1 MSTIII
7 TPKFALFNYS
17 SATSLNFFENAK
29 KIFKGEYK
37 PMETIVSALIGA
49 VVAIVTCLIN
59 NNVQRTKEQHA
70 IEMQIAA
77 VNANYD
83 KSTALIQAQINE
95 LSERVNKHNN
105 LIERM
110 YKCED
115 RLNIVE
121 HDIQDIRDDMK

>member
-1 MSTIII
+1 MDAIINIMSIII
-7 TPKFALFNYS
+7 P
-17 SATSLNFFENAK
+17 SAIT
-29 KIFKGEYK
+29 
-37 PMETIVSALIGA
+37 LIG
-49 VVAIVTCLIN
+49 CLIN

-70 IEMQIAA
+70 IEIQIME

-83 KSTALIQAQINE
+83 KSTALIKKEIQD
-95 LSERVNKHNN
+95 LSERGNKHNN

-121 HDIQDIRDDMK
+121 HDIQDIKDDVK

>member
-1 MSTIII
+1 METAITLLSIII
-7 TPKFALFNYS
+7 PSVLTL
-17 SATSLNFFENAK
+17 L
-29 KIFKGEYK
+29 GC
-37 PMETIVSALIGA
+37 M
-49 VVAIVTCLIN
+49 IN
-59 NNVQRTKEQHA
+59 NNMQRAKEQHS
-70 IEMQIAA
+70 IEMSIQA

-83 KSTALIQAQINE
+83 KSTALIQSHIEE

-121 HDIQDIRDDMK
+121 HDIADIRKDVDDGK

>member
-1 MSTIII
+1 M
-7 TPKFALFNYS
+7 
-17 SATSLNFFENAK
+17 
-29 KIFKGEYK
+29 
-37 PMETIVSALIGA
+37 
-49 VVAIVTCLIN
+49 IN

-70 IEMQIAA
+70 IEIQIME
-77 VNANYD
+77 VNSNYD
-83 KSTALIQAQINE
+83 KSTALIKKEIQD

-121 HDIQDIRDDMK
+121 HDIQDIKDDAK

>member
-1 MSTIII
+1 MDAIINIMSIII
-7 TPKFALFNYS
+7 P
-17 SATSLNFFENAK
+17 SAIT
-29 KIFKGEYK
+29 
-37 PMETIVSALIGA
+37 LIG
-49 VVAIVTCLIN
+49 CLIN

-70 IEMQIAA
+70 IEIQIME
-77 VNANYD
+77 VNSNYD
-83 KSTALIQAQINE
+83 KSTALIKKEIQD

-121 HDIQDIRDDMK
+121 HDIQDIKDDVK

>member
-1 MSTIII
+1 MRTTAGI
-7 TPKFALFNYS
+7 
-17 SATSLNFFENAK
+17 
-29 KIFKGEYK
+29 KGVK
-37 PMETIVSALIGA
+37 PMETIASALIGA

-59 NNVQRTKEQHA
+59 NNTQRAKEQHS

-121 HDIQDIRDDMK
+121 HDIKDIRDDMK

>member
-1 MSTIII
+1 MDAVINILSIII
-7 TPKFALFNYS
+7 P
-17 SATSLNFFENAK
+17 SAIT
-29 KIFKGEYK
+29 
-37 PMETIVSALIGA
+37 LIG
-49 VVAIVTCLIN
+49 CMIN

-70 IEMQIAA
+70 IEIQIME
-77 VNANYD
+77 VNSNYD
-83 KSTALIQAQINE
+83 KSTALIKKEIQD

-121 HDIQDIRDDMK
+121 HDIKDIKDDVK

>member
-1 MSTIII
+1 MNSAEVLSTAISVIV
-7 TPKFALFNYS
+7 P
-17 SATSLNFFENAK
+17 SAVT
-29 KIFKGEYK
+29 
-37 PMETIVSALIGA
+37 LIG
-49 VVAIVTCLIN
+49 CLIN
-59 NNVQRTKEQHA
+59 NNLQQEKEKSE
-70 IEMQIAA
+70 IKMEIAS

-121 HDIQDIRDDMK
+121 HDIADIRKDVDDGK

>member
-1 MSTIII
+1 
-7 TPKFALFNYS
+7 
-17 SATSLNFFENAK
+17 
-29 KIFKGEYK
+29 
-37 PMETIVSALIGA
+37 METIVSALIGA

-70 IEMQIAA
+70 IEMKIAEI
-77 VNANYD
+77 NANYD
-83 KSTALIQAQINE
+83 KSTALIKKEIQD

-110 YKCED
+110 YRCED

-121 HDIQDIRDDMK
+121 HDIADIRDDVK

>member
-1 MSTIII
+1 
-7 TPKFALFNYS
+7 
-17 SATSLNFFENAK
+17 
-29 KIFKGEYK
+29 
-37 PMETIVSALIGA
+37 MEAIASALIGA

-59 NNVQRTKEQHA
+59 NNTQRAKEQHA

-110 YKCED
+110 YKCEAK
-115 RLNIVE
+115 LNLIE
-121 HDIQDIRDDMK
+121 HDITDIKDDMK

>member
-1 MSTIII
+1 MNSAEVLSTAISVIV
-7 TPKFALFNYS
+7 P
-17 SATSLNFFENAK
+17 SAVT
-29 KIFKGEYK
+29 
-37 PMETIVSALIGA
+37 LIG
-49 VVAIVTCLIN
+49 CLIN
-59 NNVQRTKEQHA
+59 NNLQREKEKSE
-70 IEMQIAA
+70 IKMEIAS

-121 HDIQDIRDDMK
+121 HDIADIKKDVDDGK

>member
-1 MSTIII
+1 MNSAEVLSTAISVIV
-7 TPKFALFNYS
+7 P
-17 SATSLNFFENAK
+17 SAVT
-29 KIFKGEYK
+29 
-37 PMETIVSALIGA
+37 LIG
-49 VVAIVTCLIN
+49 CLIN
-59 NNVQRTKEQHA
+59 NNLQREKEKSE
-70 IEMQIAA
+70 IKMEIAS

-115 RLNIVE
+115 RLNIIE
-121 HDIQDIRDDMK
+121 HDISDIRKDVDDGK

>member
-1 MSTIII
+1 MNSAEVLSTAISVIV
-7 TPKFALFNYS
+7 P
-17 SATSLNFFENAK
+17 SAVT
-29 KIFKGEYK
+29 
-37 PMETIVSALIGA
+37 LIG
-49 VVAIVTCLIN
+49 CLIN
-59 NNVQRTKEQHA
+59 NNLQREKEKSE
-70 IEMQIAA
+70 IKMEIAS

-121 HDIQDIRDDMK
+121 HDIADLRKDVDDGK

>member
-1 MSTIII
+1 
-7 TPKFALFNYS
+7 
-17 SATSLNFFENAK
+17 
-29 KIFKGEYK
+29 
-37 PMETIVSALIGA
+37 METLLTLATVIIPSVLTLVG
-49 VVAIVTCLIN
+49 CMIN
-59 NNVQRTKEQHA
+59 NNVQRAKEQHQ
-70 IEMQIAA
+70 IEMSIQA

-83 KSTALIQAQINE
+83 KSTALIQAHIEE

-121 HDIQDIRDDMK
+121 RDIADIRKDVDDGK

>member
-1 MSTIII
+1 METAITLLSIII
-7 TPKFALFNYS
+7 PSVLTL
-17 SATSLNFFENAK
+17 L
-29 KIFKGEYK
+29 GC
-37 PMETIVSALIGA
+37 M
-49 VVAIVTCLIN
+49 IN
-59 NNVQRTKEQHA
+59 NNMQRAKEQHS
-70 IEMQIAA
+70 IEMSIQA

-83 KSTALIQAQINE
+83 KSTALIQSHIEE

-121 HDIQDIRDDMK
+121 HDIADLRKDVDDGK

>member
-1 MSTIII
+1 MDAIINIMSIII
-7 TPKFALFNYS
+7 P
-17 SATSLNFFENAK
+17 SAIT
-29 KIFKGEYK
+29 
-37 PMETIVSALIGA
+37 LIG
-49 VVAIVTCLIN
+49 CMIN

-70 IEMQIAA
+70 IEIQIME
-77 VNANYD
+77 VNSNYD
-83 KSTALIQAQINE
+83 KSTALIKKEIQD

-121 HDIQDIRDDMK
+121 HDIADIKDDVK